1 MDRRLL
7 VLALAMFALSSDF
20 IVVAGVLPELGA
32 ILVATSMILSEL
44 SVHRN
49 ATVHQANAPGE
60 SSITPGNGNKESLV
74 GIRSLCFAVIALI
87 GLSVTGCSVGPHYQQ
102 PVVKL
107 QPYVNA
113 PAIASQSNLSPPPP
127 LDAWWTGFADP
138 QLTRIVERALAQ
150 NVDLAA
156 SVARIKQA
164 RAVAKEAG
172 AKRTPNFDLEADD
185 LSLRQSLQSPVG
197 RYGQLFPGYDRN
209 QSYLDLG
216 VGATWETDIF
226 GGLKRGAE
234 AGSSEAQAAE
244 AEHLGTRVLIAAEAA
259 DAYMQVR
266 GAQVRIAFAN
276 EQISTDEHLLA
287 LVKQRKD
294 AEVGSDRE
302 LAQAEAVLAQAKAT
316 IPTLNTILNA
326 QLNRLDVLMG
336 AQPGTYSA
344 ELRESTDIPK
354 VPAIATTLDAA
365 DLLRRRPDII
375 AAERRVSASN
385 ARIGQ
390 ALAEYYPKI
399 SLSALLG
406 SQAISPGNLFQGIAF
421 QPTAVAGLRWR
432 LFDFGRVDAEVKQA
446 RGANAEAL
454 AQYRSSVLKATE
466 DVEDSLSL
474 LAQTGLR
481 SEQLQIQIRSLQRAK
496 DLSEESYK
504 AGVIP
509 LTDVLDADRQL
520 LVAKDD
526 LATTRESTAR
536 AAVSSFRALGGGW
549 TP

>member
-7 VLALAMFALSSDF
+7 ILALGMFALGTDNF
-20 IVVAGVLPELGA
+20 VVAVVLPEIACGFLIGIGA
-32 ILVATSMILSEL
+32 AGQKSTIYAGFFASLAANVARKRLL
-44 SVHRN
+44 RDKGR
-49 ATVHQANAPGE
+49 P
-60 SSITPGNGNKESLV
+60 LV
-74 GIRSLCFAVIALI
+74 GKRPPCFAVIALI

-102 PVVKL
+102 PVVML

-113 PAIASQSNLSPPPP
+113 PTIVSQSTLSPPPS
-127 LDAWWTGFADP
+127 LDAWWTGFDDP
-138 QLTRIVERALAQ
+138 ELTKIVERALAQ
-150 NVDLAA
+150 NLDLAA
-156 SVARIKQA
+156 SMTRIEQA

-172 AKRTPNFDLEADD
+172 AKRTPYIDLEAND
-185 LSLRQSLQSPVG
+185 LSFRQSLQSPVG
-197 RYGQLFPGYDRN
+197 RYGPNFAGYDRN

-216 VGATWETDIF
+216 LGATWETDIF
-226 GGLKRGAE
+226 GSLKHGTE
-234 AGSSEAQAAE
+234 AASSEAEAAE

-276 EQISTDEHLLA
+276 EQISTDERLLQ

-294 AEVGSDRE
+294 AGVGSDRE

-316 IPTLNTILNA
+316 IPALNTILDA
-326 QLNRLDVLMG
+326 QLDRLDVLMG

-344 ELRESTDIPK
+344 QLRKPTDIPK
-354 VPAIATTLDAA
+354 IPAIATTLNAS
-365 DLLRRRPDII
+365 DLLRGRPDII

-390 ALAEYYPKI
+390 ALAEYYPKV

-406 SQAISPGNLFQGIAF
+406 SQAISPGNLFHGIGF
-421 QPTAVAGLRWR
+421 QPTATAGLRWR

-446 RGANAEAL
+446 RGANEEAL
-454 AQYRSSVLKATE
+454 VEYRSSVLRATE
-466 DVEDSLSL
+466 DVEDSLSR
-474 LAQTGLR
+474 LAQSGLR
-481 SEQLQIQIRSLQRAK
+481 SEQVQIEIRSLQRAK
-496 DLSEESYK
+496 NLSEQSYQ

-526 LATTRESTAR
+526 LAATRETAAR